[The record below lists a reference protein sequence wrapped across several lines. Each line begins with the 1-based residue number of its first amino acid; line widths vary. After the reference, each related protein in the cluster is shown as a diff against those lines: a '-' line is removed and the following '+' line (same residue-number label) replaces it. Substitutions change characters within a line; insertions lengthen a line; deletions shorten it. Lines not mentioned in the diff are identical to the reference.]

1 MFKAARPLACAV
13 IALAVFALGSH
24 VLQAQGAT
32 ALMFYGGN
40 LPKPVIVSG
49 ADAATF
55 SNVTAAASIPAAEL
69 ADRPYIQVA
78 LFWGTRADPAN
89 NGARL
94 EDLKPEMA
102 WQHGRFYPA
111 ANGKP
116 ALLLTTEL
124 TKRAQSVPLPS
135 NGSTFTW
142 GGPVPPKALAV
153 LQRLGV
159 IR

>member
-1 MFKAARPLACAV
+1 MFKAARHLALAAT
-13 IALAVFALGSH
+13 ALAVFALGSY
-24 VLQAQGAT
+24 VLHAQGAT
-32 ALMFYGGN
+32 ALMFYGGT

-55 SNVTAAASIPAAEL
+55 NNITATASVPAGDL
-69 ADRPYIQVA
+69 DNRPYIQVA

-89 NGARL
+89 NGTRL

-111 ANGKP
+111 VKGKP

-124 TKRAQSVPLPS
+124 TKRAQAVPPPS
-135 NGSTFTW
+135 NGPVFTW
-142 GGPVPPKALAV
+142 GGPVPPKALEV
-153 LQRLGV
+153 LQRLGI

>member
-1 MFKAARPLACAV
+1 MFKAARHFASAAIAV
-13 IALAVFALGSH
+13 AVFALGSH

-32 ALMFYGGN
+32 ALLFYGGS

-55 SNVTAAASIPAAEL
+55 NNVTARASIAAGEL
-69 ADRPYIQVA
+69 DNRPYLQVA

-94 EDLKPEMA
+94 EELKPEMA

-111 ANGKP
+111 VKGKP

-124 TKRAQSVPLPS
+124 TKHAQAAPLPS
-135 NGSTFTW
+135 NGSAFPW
-142 GGPVPPKALAV
+142 GGPVPANALAV

>member
-1 MFKAARPLACAV
+1 MFKAARPLARAAT
-13 IALAVFALGSH
+13 ALAVFALGSH

-32 ALMFYGGN
+32 ALMFYGGS

-55 SNVTAAASIPAAEL
+55 NNVTERASIPAGEL
-69 ADRPYIQVA
+69 ENRPYLQVA

-124 TKRAQSVPLPS
+124 TKHAQSVPLPAG
-135 NGSTFTW
+135 GSTLTW